1 MPKIFEFGRY
11 VFFFWSAENG
21 EPIHVHVAVKTPSE
35 HSSKIWLTRAGGCLL
50 ANNDADIPARDLH
63 KILTIVIANHSLICR
78 KWREYF
84 DEPPTFFC

>member
-35 HSSKIWLTRAGGCLL
+35 HSSKIWLTRAGGISP
-50 ANNDADIPARDLH
+50 N
-63 KILTIVIANHSLICR
+63 IVIV
-78 KWREYF
+78 
-84 DEPPTFFC
+84 EPRVSWNMARRAFLS